1 MFPLRSNV
9 FITKNLQRDPRD
21 WNPSM
26 DLSAF
31 YRMQQESNFL
41 PYLSMYRPYN
51 NLLMD
56 QNYFGHFTSHGLNYP
71 TFDYYMCLDSKN
83 LYASLFDSPVSL
95 GSAGSPQGNPTTDAP
110 SPINFPA
117 PGESMA
123 DTSTLSPETNMPS
136 SPGCQVRVSNEY
148 LLGSPSPGPPR
159 GGESLRGAGAG
170 ESGGGRGSVQEGR
183 DAGCSDRA
191 SPDSVF
197 PDAGSMVSFRV
208 ADEQQHHHHQSQQQ
222 QQRSA
227 TPMPI
232 KSSPY
237 SPVQAVS
244 STPIAQEAS
253 SRSDSPP
260 DLKGDLSSVQTK
272 EESDNSVFDGG
283 GGGRTEAS
291 NQPSHRNSPSSQFN
305 LNQNVSSLG
314 AIGSVGPHGPV
325 QQQSPPAPP
334 RSRAPSVPPH
344 LLAAHHQFWSQN
356 TTSVQ
361 GFATQRLLNG
371 VISSA
376 VSYGGQNVTTVS
388 TSSGGSTSSSGGTN
402 SSTSCVTTGAT
413 TTATSCESMK
423 PPTQRAAPAPP
434 RPPPTVLM
442 GEIGGVR
449 TMIWS
454 APPMDPVPPPAA
466 SWSATAAAAASCS
479 SSEESAAQLLLNLG
493 QESRGKPPSSSSAV
507 SYSSAAG
514 PPLNMERL
522 WAGDLTQLPAAQQMQ
537 ALNLTASGSA
547 AQPWVSNGGT
557 VVKSEAASQSISI
570 APPAPPLPPQE
581 HEEDE
586 TPMIC
591 MICEDKATGLHYG
604 IITCEGCKGFFKRTV
619 QNRRVYTCV
628 AEGGCEITKAQRN
641 RCQYCRFK
649 KCIEQGMVLQ
659 AVREDRMPG
668 GRNSGAVY
676 NLYKVKYKK
685 HKKSNKAGSVGSGMS
700 GSSNVGGVNG
710 SGTLGGT
717 KGAMGTT
724 MLDKHMAAAAAAH
737 HSQQQQQQQQ
747 HAQLAGG
754 FLHHHKISSGDPL
767 GSPPTPSHPNHPAHS
782 GHLVNGT
789 ILKTALTNP
798 SEVVHLR
805 QRLDN
810 AVSSSRDRVFP
821 LDTTLTMIQTLID
834 CDEFQDIATLRNL
847 DELLD
852 HNSDLSDK
860 LCQIGDSIVYKLVQW
875 TKRLPFY
882 LELPVEVHTRLLTHK
897 WHELLVLTTSAY
909 QAMHGQ
915 HRLTNIATD
924 GTGAEFM
931 QEVTNNMYTLQR
943 CLTSMMGRPIT
954 MDQLRQ
960 DVGLMVEKITYVT
973 LMFRRVRLR
982 MEEYVCLKV
991 ITMLSQVEDTKC
1003 KLEIL
1008 SKIVPR
1014 ENTTGYSDLEQIQE
1028 RYMSCLRSFVEHSA
1042 PQQPSRFHD
1051 LLVRLPEV
1059 QSAATL
1065 LLESKMFY
1073 VPFLLNSAIQR

>member
-1 MFPLRSNV
+1 MTL
-9 FITKNLQRDPRD
+9 
-21 WNPSM
+21 PSSPCEIDNM
-26 DLSAF
+26 
-31 YRMQQESNFL
+31 
-41 PYLSMYRPYN
+41 
-51 NLLMD
+51 
-56 QNYFGHFTSHGLNYP
+56 
-71 TFDYYMCLDSKN
+71 
-83 LYASLFDSPVSL
+83 SLFQDLKLKRRKVDSRCSSDDSPVSL
-95 GSAGSPQGNPTTDAP
+95 GSAGSPQGNQPADAP

-123 DTSTLSPETNMPS
+123 DTSTLSPEANIPG
-136 SPGCQVRVSNEY
+136 SPGCPVVRVTSEY
-148 LLGSPSPGPPR
+148 LLGSPSPGTPR
-159 GGESLRGAGAG
+159 DSLRGTGG
-170 ESGGGRGSVQEGR
+170 GGSSGGDGANGRGNGQEGR
-183 DAGCSDRA
+183 DTTCSTDRA

-197 PDAGSMVSFRV
+197 PDAGPIVSFRV
-208 ADEQQHHHHQSQQQ
+208 ADEQQQHHQQSQQQHQ

-227 TPMPI
+227 TPAPTR
-232 KSSPY
+232 SSSY

-253 SRSDSPP
+253 SRSDTP
-260 DLKGDLSSVQTK
+260 DKSDLSSVQIK
-272 EESDNSVFDGG
+272 EESNSVFDGG
-283 GGGRTEAS
+283 GGSSGGGGGRSETS

-305 LNQNVSSLG
+305 PNQSVSPG
-314 AIGSVGPHGPV
+314 TIGSAGSHGSA
-325 QQQSPPAPP
+325 QQQSPQTPP
-334 RSRAPSVPPH
+334 TPTRPRAPSVPPH
-344 LLAAHHQFWSQN
+344 LLVHHQFWSQN
-356 TTSVQ
+356 TSGVQ

-376 VSYGGQNVTTVS
+376 VSYGGQNATTVS
-388 TSSGGSTSSSGGTN
+388 TNSGGGT

-413 TTATSCESMK
+413 TTATSCEGMK
-423 PPTQRAAPAPP
+423 PPAQRAAPAPP

-454 APPMDPVPPPAA
+454 APPLDPVPPPAA
-466 SWSATAAAAASCS
+466 SWTATAAAVASCS
-479 SSEESAAQLLLNLG
+479 SSEESAAHLLLNLG
-493 QESRGKPPSSSSAV
+493 QESRGKPPSSTSTAV
-507 SYSSAAG
+507 SYSSAATG

-557 VVKSEAASQSISI
+557 IVKSEAASQSISF

-685 HKKSNKAGSVGSGMS
+685 HKKSNKTGGGMS
-700 GSSNVGGVNG
+700 GGGNVGGVNG
-710 SGTLGGT
+710 SGSLGGT
-717 KGAMGTT
+717 KSTMGST

-737 HSQQQQQQQQ
+737 HSQQQQQ
-747 HAQLAGG
+747 HAQLGG
-754 FLHHHKISSGDPL
+754 NFLHHHKISSGDSL
-767 GSPPTPSHPNHPAHS
+767 SSPPTPSHPSHPAHS

-821 LDTTLTMIQTLID
+821 LDATLNMIQTLID

-852 HNSDLSDK
+852 HNSDLSEK

-915 HRLTNIATD
+915 HGLTNVGTD
-924 GTGAEFM
+924 GTGADFM
-931 QEVTNNMYTLQR
+931 QEVTNNMYTLQT

-991 ITMLSQVEDTKC
+991 ITMLSQDAKSRGGT
-1003 KLEIL
+1003 LEL
-1008 SKIVPR
+1008 
-1014 ENTTGYSDLEQIQE
+1014 DQIQD

-1051 LLVRLPEV
+1051 LLIRLPEV
-1059 QSAATL
+1059 QSAAAL

>member
-1 MFPLRSNV
+1 MTL
-9 FITKNLQRDPRD
+9 
-21 WNPSM
+21 PSSPCEIENM
-26 DLSAF
+26 
-31 YRMQQESNFL
+31 
-41 PYLSMYRPYN
+41 
-51 NLLMD
+51 
-56 QNYFGHFTSHGLNYP
+56 
-71 TFDYYMCLDSKN
+71 
-83 LYASLFDSPVSL
+83 SLFQDLKLKRRKVDSRCSSDDSPVSL

-136 SPGCQVRVSNEY
+136 SPGCQIRVASEY
-148 LLGSPSPGPPR
+148 NLLGSPSPGPPR
-159 GGESLRGAGAG
+159 GADSLL
-170 ESGGGRGSVQEGR
+170 
-183 DAGCSDRA
+183 
-191 SPDSVF
+191 
-197 PDAGSMVSFRV
+197 
-208 ADEQQHHHHQSQQQ
+208 
-222 QQRSA
+222 
-227 TPMPI
+227 
-232 KSSPY
+232 
-237 SPVQAVS
+237 QAVS
-244 STPIAQEAS
+244 STPIAQDCPS
-253 SRSDSPP
+253 SRSDSP

-283 GGGRTEAS
+283 GGGGSGVGGRAEVS

-305 LNQNVSSLG
+305 LNLNISPSTV
-314 AIGSVGPHGPV
+314 GSAGPHGSLQ
-325 QQQSPPAPP
+325 QQQSPSAPP
-334 RSRAPSVPPH
+334 RSRAPPVPPH
-344 LLAAHHQFWSQN
+344 LLVAHHQFWSQN

-376 VSYGGQNVTTVS
+376 VNYGGQNATTVS
-388 TSSGGSTSSSGGTN
+388 TSSSNTN
-402 SSTSCVTTGAT
+402 VSCVTTGAT
-413 TTATSCESMK
+413 TTATSCEGMK
-423 PPTQRAAPAPP
+423 PPAQRAAPAPP

-454 APPMDPVPPPAA
+454 APPLDPVPPPAA
-466 SWSATAAAAASCS
+466 SWSATAAAASCS

-493 QESRGKPPSSSSAV
+493 QESRGKPPSSSAV
-507 SYSSAAG
+507 TYSSAVG

-537 ALNLTASGSA
+537 ALNLTASGSV

-557 VVKSEAASQSISI
+557 VIKSEAASQSISV

-581 HEEDE
+581 NEEDE

-685 HKKSNKAGSVGSGMS
+685 HKKSNKT
-700 GSSNVGGVNG
+700 GG
-710 SGTLGGT
+710 
-717 KGAMGTT
+717 
-724 MLDKHMAAAAAAH
+724 
-737 HSQQQQQQQQ
+737 
-747 HAQLAGG
+747 
-754 FLHHHKISSGDPL
+754 ISGDPL
-767 GSPPTPSHPNHPAHS
+767 NSPPTPSHPSHPAHS

-821 LDTTLTMIQTLID
+821 LDATLTMIQTLID

-909 QAMHGQ
+909 QAMHGH

-924 GTGAEFM
+924 GTGADFM

-991 ITMLSQVEDTKC
+991 ITMLSQARGST
-1003 KLEIL
+1003 LE
-1008 SKIVPR
+1008 
-1014 ENTTGYSDLEQIQE
+1014 LEQIQE

-1042 PQQPSRFHD
+1042 PQQPGRFHD

-1059 QSAATL
+1059 SL
-1065 LLESKMFY
+1065 K
-1073 VPFLLNSAIQR
+1073 N

>member
-1 MFPLRSNV
+1 MTL
-9 FITKNLQRDPRD
+9 
-21 WNPSM
+21 
-26 DLSAF
+26 
-31 YRMQQESNFL
+31 
-41 PYLSMYRPYN
+41 
-51 NLLMD
+51 
-56 QNYFGHFTSHGLNYP
+56 TSSP
-71 TFDYYMCLDSKN
+71 CELDN
-83 LYASLFDSPVSL
+83 MSLFQDLKLKRRKVDSRCS
-95 GSAGSPQGNPTTDAP
+95 SD
-110 SPINFPA
+110 
-117 PGESMA
+117 GESMA
-123 DTSTLSPETNMPS
+123 DTSTLSPEANMPG
-136 SPGCQVRVSNEY
+136 SPGCPVVKVKSEY
-148 LLGSPSPGPPR
+148 LLGIPSPGTPR
-159 GGESLRGAGAG
+159 DPLRGTA
-170 ESGGGRGSVQEGR
+170 SVGLEHPR
-183 DAGCSDRA
+183 DTPCSDRA

-197 PDAGSMVSFRV
+197 PDAGSIVGYARV
-208 ADEQQHHHHQSQQQ
+208 VEEQQQQHHHQQHQQQQ

-227 TPMPI
+227 TPTVPTRL
-232 KSSPY
+232 SPY
-237 SPVQAVS
+237 SPMQAVS
-244 STPIAQEAS
+244 TTPMAQEQPS
-253 SRSDSPP
+253 SRSDSPE
-260 DLKGDLSSVQTK
+260 KADLSSAQTK

-283 GGGRTEAS
+283 GGGGGGRSETS
-291 NQPSHRNSPSSQFN
+291 SQPSHRSSPSSQYSPG
-305 LNQNVSSLG
+305 QSMSPG
-314 AIGSVGPHGPV
+314 ASTTHVA
-325 QQQSPPAPP
+325 QQQQQQQQQQQTASLRP
-334 RSRAPSVPPH
+334 RVPSVPPH
-344 LLAAHHQFWSQN
+344 LLAHHQFWSQN
-356 TTSVQ
+356 NGIQ

-376 VSYGGQNVTTVS
+376 VNYGQTVAVAS
-388 TSSGGSTSSSGGTN
+388 TSSTTSLSSGAGSTGGGN
-402 SSTSCVTTGAT
+402 GATSTGAAV
-413 TTATSCESMK
+413 ATGAATGAAAASSCETMK
-423 PPTQRAAPAPP
+423 PPAQRPAPAPP
-434 RPPPTVLM
+434 RPPPTVIM

-454 APPMDPVPPPAA
+454 APPLDPVPPPAA
-466 SWSATAAAAASCS
+466 SWTATAAAAAAAAAASCS

-493 QESRGKPPSSSSAV
+493 QESRGKGG
-507 SYSSAAG
+507 SAAPYASG

-522 WAGDLTQLPAAQQMQ
+522 WAGDMTQLPAAQQMQ
-537 ALNLTASGSA
+537 ALNLTASGSGQA
-547 AQPWVSNGGT
+547 WERNGG
-557 VVKSEAASQSISI
+557 VVKSEAAAASQPMSA
-570 APPAPPLPPQE
+570 APPAPPMPAQE

-685 HKKSNKAGSVGSGMS
+685 HKKSNKTSGVGGGMGGISSG
-700 GSSNVGGVNG
+700 GNVGGVNG
-710 SGTLGGT
+710 SGSLGGS
-717 KGAMGTT
+717 KSAMGST
-724 MLDKHMAAAAAAH
+724 MLDKHMAVAAVAH
-737 HSQQQQQQQQ
+737 HSQQQ
-747 HAQLAGG
+747 HVQLAGG
-754 FLHHHKISSGDPL
+754 FLHHHKISSADPL
-767 GSPPTPSHPNHPAHS
+767 NSQSTTSHSSHPAHS

-810 AVSSSRDRVFP
+810 TVSSSRDRSFP
-821 LDTTLTMIQTLID
+821 FDATVAMIQSLID

-852 HNSDLSDK
+852 HKSNLSDK

-882 LELPVEVHTRLLTHK
+882 LELPVEVHTTLLTHK
-897 WHELLVLTTSAY
+897 WHEILVLTTSAY
-909 QAMHGQ
+909 QAIHGQ
-915 HRLTNIATD
+915 HKFSNVGSDAM
-924 GTGAEFM
+924 GADFM
-931 QEVTNNMYTLQR
+931 QEVSNNMYTLQT
-943 CLTSMMGRPIT
+943 CLTNMMGRPIT
-954 MDQLRQ
+954 MDQLQQ

-991 ITMLSQVEDTKC
+991 ITMLSQARGGTME
-1003 KLEIL
+1003 LEHL
-1008 SKIVPR
+1008 
-1014 ENTTGYSDLEQIQE
+1014 QE

-1042 PQQPSRFHD
+1042 PQQPNRFHD

-1059 QSAATL
+1059 QSAAAL

-1073 VPFLLNSAIQR
+1073 VPFLLNSTIQR

>member
-1 MFPLRSNV
+1 MTL
-9 FITKNLQRDPRD
+9 
-21 WNPSM
+21 PSSPCEIDNM
-26 DLSAF
+26 
-31 YRMQQESNFL
+31 
-41 PYLSMYRPYN
+41 
-51 NLLMD
+51 
-56 QNYFGHFTSHGLNYP
+56 
-71 TFDYYMCLDSKN
+71 
-83 LYASLFDSPVSL
+83 SLFQDLKLKRRKVDSRCSSDDSPVSL
-95 GSAGSPQGNPTTDAP
+95 GSAGSPQGNQPADAP

-123 DTSTLSPETNMPS
+123 DTSTLSPEANIPG
-136 SPGCQVRVSNEY
+136 SPGCPVVRVTSEY
-148 LLGSPSPGPPR
+148 LLGSPSPGTPR
-159 GGESLRGAGAG
+159 DSLRGTGG
-170 ESGGGRGSVQEGR
+170 GGSSGGDGANGRGNGQEGR
-183 DAGCSDRA
+183 DTTCSTDRA

-197 PDAGSMVSFRV
+197 PDAGPIVSFRV
-208 ADEQQHHHHQSQQQ
+208 ADEQQQHHQQSQQQHQ

-227 TPMPI
+227 TPAPTR
-232 KSSPY
+232 SSSY

-253 SRSDSPP
+253 SRSDTP
-260 DLKGDLSSVQTK
+260 DKSDLSSVQIK
-272 EESDNSVFDGG
+272 EESNSVFDGG
-283 GGGRTEAS
+283 GGSSGGGGGRSETS

-305 LNQNVSSLG
+305 PNQSVSPG
-314 AIGSVGPHGPV
+314 TIGSAGSHGSA
-325 QQQSPPAPP
+325 QQQSPQTPP
-334 RSRAPSVPPH
+334 TPTRPRAPSVPPH
-344 LLAAHHQFWSQN
+344 LLVHHQFWSQN
-356 TTSVQ
+356 TSGVQ

-376 VSYGGQNVTTVS
+376 VSYGGQNATTVS
-388 TSSGGSTSSSGGTN
+388 TNSGGGT

-413 TTATSCESMK
+413 TTATSCEGMK
-423 PPTQRAAPAPP
+423 PPAQRAAPAPP

-454 APPMDPVPPPAA
+454 APPLDPVPPPAA
-466 SWSATAAAAASCS
+466 SWTATAAAVASCS
-479 SSEESAAQLLLNLG
+479 SSEESAAHLLLNLG
-493 QESRGKPPSSSSAV
+493 QESRGKPPSSTSTAV
-507 SYSSAAG
+507 SYSSAATG

-557 VVKSEAASQSISI
+557 IVKSEAASQSISF

-685 HKKSNKAGSVGSGMS
+685 HKKSNKTGGGMS
-700 GSSNVGGVNG
+700 GGGNVGGVNG
-710 SGTLGGT
+710 SGSLGGT
-717 KGAMGTT
+717 KSTMGST

-737 HSQQQQQQQQ
+737 HSQQQQQ
-747 HAQLAGG
+747 HAQLGG
-754 FLHHHKISSGDPL
+754 NFLHHHKISSGDSL
-767 GSPPTPSHPNHPAHS
+767 SSPPTPSHPSHPAHS

-821 LDTTLTMIQTLID
+821 LDATLNMIQTLID

-852 HNSDLSDK
+852 HNSDLSEK

-915 HRLTNIATD
+915 HGLTNVGTD
-924 GTGAEFM
+924 GTGADFM
-931 QEVTNNMYTLQR
+931 QEVTNNMYTLQT

-991 ITMLSQVEDTKC
+991 ITMLSQARGGT
-1003 KLEIL
+1003 LEL
-1008 SKIVPR
+1008 
-1014 ENTTGYSDLEQIQE
+1014 DQIQD

-1051 LLVRLPEV
+1051 LLIRLPEV
-1059 QSAATL
+1059 QSAAAL

>member
-1 MFPLRSNV
+1 MFPLGSNV
-9 FITKNLQRDPRD
+9 SIATNLNWNRQD
-21 WNPSM
+21 WNSPSI
-26 DLSAF
+26 DLTAF
-31 YRMQQESNFL
+31 YGMQRNSFL
-41 PYLSMYRPYN
+41 PYLSTYHPYN
-51 NLLMD
+51 NFSIASYQSYFRFQHYFRSQLTAD
-56 QNYFGHFTSHGLNYP
+56 PYSTFNYYK
-71 TFDYYMCLDSKN
+71 CLDAKN
-83 LYASLFDSPVSL
+83 LYATLF
-95 GSAGSPQGNPTTDAP
+95 GKHC
-110 SPINFPA
+110 IY
-117 PGESMA
+117 
-123 DTSTLSPETNMPS
+123 
-136 SPGCQVRVSNEY
+136 Y
-148 LLGSPSPGPPR
+148 LN
-159 GGESLRGAGAG
+159 
-170 ESGGGRGSVQEGR
+170 
-183 DAGCSDRA
+183 
-191 SPDSVF
+191 
-197 PDAGSMVSFRV
+197 
-208 ADEQQHHHHQSQQQ
+208 
-222 QQRSA
+222 
-227 TPMPI
+227 
-232 KSSPY
+232 
-237 SPVQAVS
+237 QA
-244 STPIAQEAS
+244 
-253 SRSDSPP
+253 
-260 DLKGDLSSVQTK
+260 
-272 EESDNSVFDGG
+272 
-283 GGGRTEAS
+283 
-291 NQPSHRNSPSSQFN
+291 SHRNSPSSQFN
-305 LNQNVSSLG
+305 PNQSISPG
-314 AIGSVGPHGPV
+314 TIGSAGPHGSAQQQQQ
-325 QQQSPPAPP
+325 QQQSPQTPPTPP
-334 RSRAPSVPPH
+334 RPRAPSVPPH

-356 TTSVQ
+356 TTGVQ

-376 VSYGGQNVTTVS
+376 VSYGQNATTVS
-388 TSSGGSTSSSGGTN
+388 TNSGGGT
-402 SSTSCVTTGAT
+402 STSCVTTGAT
-413 TTATSCESMK
+413 TTATSCEGMK
-423 PPTQRAAPAPP
+423 PPAQRAAPAPP

-454 APPMDPVPPPAA
+454 APPCDPVPPPAA
-466 SWSATAAAAASCS
+466 SWTATAAAVASCS
-479 SSEESAAQLLLNLG
+479 SSEESAAHLLLNLG
-493 QESRGKPPSSSSAV
+493 QESRGKPPSSTSTAV
-507 SYSSAAG
+507 SYSSAAAG

-547 AQPWVSNGGT
+547 TQSWVSNGGT
-557 VVKSEAASQSISI
+557 IVKSEAASQSISF

-685 HKKSNKAGSVGSGMS
+685 HKKSNKGGGSMS
-700 GSSNVGGVNG
+700 GGSNVGGVNG
-710 SGTLGGT
+710 SGSLGGT
-717 KGAMGTT
+717 KSAIGTT

-737 HSQQQQQQQQ
+737 HSQQQQQQ
-747 HAQLAGG
+747 HAQLAGS

-767 GSPPTPSHPNHPAHS
+767 SSPPTPSHPSHPAHS

-821 LDTTLTMIQTLID
+821 LDATLTMIQTLID

-852 HNSDLSDK
+852 HNSDLSEK

-915 HRLTNIATD
+915 HGLTNVGSD
-924 GTGAEFM
+924 GTGADFM
-931 QEVTNNMYTLQR
+931 QEVTNNMYTLQT

-991 ITMLSQVEDTKC
+991 ITMLSQARGGT
-1003 KLEIL
+1003 LE
-1008 SKIVPR
+1008 
-1014 ENTTGYSDLEQIQE
+1014 LEQIQE

-1059 QSAATL
+1059 QSAAAL